1 MHGKVVANQ
10 QLSNVSASYKTK
22 NMFDTQL
29 GSLEARLQSTA
40 PGSVTANV
48 TITVFTKDERLK
60 AAFTQVLK

>member
-1 MHGKVVANQ
+1 MYGKVTANK
-10 QLSNVSASYKTK
+10 QLSNAQANYKAK

-48 TITVFTKDERLK
+48 AITVFTKDERLK
-60 AAFTQVLK
+60 ATFTQSLK